1 MPGSAPLS
9 RLFTLGSWITD
20 SWTRLRFRRAELRNL
35 APVRV
40 TADGST
46 TEATRWIASNAG
58 PPASLLQSPVGSTV
72 AYHVV
77 LRDEA
82 RIVARCGALIGSEPD
97 VQARRETIVE
107 FTIRVAV
114 ADREWT
120 TSCRVT
126 AALSP
131 ARPSF
136 HRLSLSIPASGP
148 ASIVLI
154 TRAIGIETDGRVDAL
169 WENPRIEW
177 RRPAREAV
185 RALHDVVRRRA
196 PGAGRNA
203 QIAGERLYRL
213 WVREHEPSK
222 KTLEAQRASAAS
234 GACRFTLITLV
245 SDSSPAI
252 AAGTRASVLAQSHP
266 HWEWILVTAATD
278 RRALDFDPRVRVI
291 AAGAGTTAAARLNL
305 GLRAA
310 RGALAAVLDDG
321 DALAPHALFAMA
333 QAIDRAGDA
342 DVWYSDEDRI
352 AAGGRRTAPAFK
364 PDWSPDLLLACN
376 YIGRFTVFR
385 VAGIVAAAGFR
396 DGFGRA
402 LEWELVLRLSHSG
415 ARFRRVPLCLY
426 HRAEAAADPTP
437 DERDRVLKE
446 HAERLGLR
454 FEIAG
459 AVNASRV
466 RWNVGGAPLVSV
478 IIPNRNAAAVLQKC
492 VDGLLHQTSY
502 PRREIVIVDN
512 GSTEAAV
519 LELYAGLERGG
530 HGRVVPFDRP
540 FNFSA
545 ACNAGAAAATG
556 ELLLFLNNDIEVI
569 EPEWMEELVRWAER
583 PGVGI
588 VGARLLYPDRMIQH
602 AGVVFGLGL
611 VGHIFGRAADG
622 TTGVFGSTDWYRNY
636 LAVTGACQMMRREV
650 FDRLGGYDE
659 RLRLSFS
666 DVILCMEA
674 WNAGYRVVY
683 TPWARL
689 VHHESYTRQK
699 EDSAEDMELFAR
711 YLRDAHFVEDPYLHP
726 ELDPRSLIPRVRP
739 PFDPTPRE
747 VIADFIGQVLAASPL
762 RPAGP
767 SGR

>member
-1 MPGSAPLS
+1 MTGSAPFS
-9 RLFTLGSWITD
+9 RLFTLVSLIAD
-20 SWTRLRFRRAELRNL
+20 SWTRLRFRRAELRSL

-40 TADGST
+40 TDDGSS
-46 TEATRWIASNAG
+46 TEATRWIASDAA

-72 AYHVV
+72 AYHLT
-77 LRDEA
+77 LRDDA
-82 RIVARCGALIGSEPD
+82 RIVARCGALIGSGPD
-97 VQARRETIVE
+97 GQARRETVVE
-107 FTIRVAV
+107 FTIHAAV
-114 ADREWT
+114 AGREWT

-126 AALSP
+126 AAPSP
-131 ARPSF
+131 AGPSF
-136 HRLSLSIPASGP
+136 RPLSLSGP
-148 ASIVLI
+148 ASIALT
-154 TRAIGIETDGRVDAL
+154 TRAIAAGTGGRVDAL

-177 RRPAREAV
+177 RRPGRDVV
-185 RALHDVVRRRA
+185 RALHDVIRRRA

-203 QIAGERLYRL
+203 LIAGERLYRL

-222 KTLEAQRASAAS
+222 KTLEAQRATAAS
-234 GACRFTLITLV
+234 GTGRFTLITLV
-245 SDSSPAI
+245 TDSSPSV

-266 HWEWILVTAATD
+266 HWEWILLTAATD

-291 AAGAGTTAAARLNL
+291 AAGAGTTPAPRLNL

-310 RGALAAVLDDG
+310 RGELAALLDDG
-321 DALAPHALFAMA
+321 DALAPHALFEMA

-352 AAGGRRTAPAFK
+352 AAGSRRTAPAFK
-364 PDWSPDLLLACN
+364 PDWSPDVLLSCN
-376 YIGRFTVFR
+376 YIGRFTMFR
-385 VAGIVAAAGFR
+385 VAAMVAAGFR
-396 DGFGRA
+396 DGFGSA
-402 LEWELVLRLSHSG
+402 FEWELLLRLSHSG

-437 DERDRVLKE
+437 QERDLVLRE
-446 HAERLGLR
+446 HAEGLGLQ

-466 RWNVGGAPLVSV
+466 RWNVRGAPLVSV

-530 HGRVVPFDRP
+530 HGQVVPFDRP

-545 ACNAGAAAATG
+545 ACNVGAAAATG

-569 EPEWMEELVRWAER
+569 EPEWMEELVRWAQR

-588 VGARLLYPDRMIQH
+588 VGAKLLYPDRMIQH

-711 YLRDAHFVEDPYLHP
+711 YLRGANVAEDPYLHP
-726 ELDPRSLIPRVRP
+726 QLDPRSLIPRVRS

-747 VIADFIGQVLAASPL
+747 VIADFIGQVLTASPL
-762 RPAGP
+762 R
-767 SGR
+767 S